1 MGGTIPGM
9 KAPTNEEFYSDEIP
23 EGAMGENIL
32 GRRKVDEV
40 QNDLIDQSES
50 TSRSLFSPRIL
61 HWTWWII
68 VFSRCNVVFISVK
81 HEHKQ
86 T

>member
-23 EGAMGENIL
+23 EDAMGENIL

-50 TSRSLFSPRIL
+50 TSRS
-61 HWTWWII
+61 
-68 VFSRCNVVFISVK
+68 
-81 HEHKQ
+81 
-86 T
+86 